1 MPTGYTAKLADG
13 EQSLEDFLKGCAR
26 GMGFMIT
33 MRDDSSD
40 EPIPEKFEVGPY
52 YTDSV
57 NEKKARLAALHA
69 MSDAEREA
77 AASAD
82 FADRSE
88 RWEKRRADRRAQCL
102 RYDAMIARV
111 LAWTPRHEAI
121 AGLKKFALEQLRTSR
136 EFDCSGRWDDKP
148 KAQTMTEW
156 YEAEIKDAE
165 SSLAYAVESLSG
177 QEDRVAERNECLA
190 EMRRE
195 IALLTEGSV

>member
-13 EQSLEDFLKGCAR
+13 EQSFEDFLKGCAR

-40 EPIPEKFEVGPY
+40 KPIPEKFEVDKY
-52 YTDSV
+52 YTESV
-57 NEKKARLAALHA
+57 AEKKARLAELHA

-82 FADRSE
+82 FAARSE
-88 RWEKRRADRRAQCL
+88 RWQQRRADRRAQCL
-102 RYDAMIARV
+102 RYDAMIAK
-111 LAWTPRHEAI
+111 LLTWTPRHEAI
-121 AGLKKFALEQLRTSR
+121 AGLKTFALEQLRTSR
-136 EFDCSGRWDDKP
+136 DFDCSGKWDDKP
-148 KAQTMTEW
+148 KSQSVSEW
-156 YEAEIKDAE
+156 YEAEIKSAE
-165 SSLAYAVESLSG
+165 SALDYAVNALAG

-195 IALLTEGSV
+195 LAILSEGNS